1 MKKQFFNKKQLDE
14 LKQYELHFYTAVKEN
29 YKRATPAALNDK
41 IADVYEEM
49 TGIKLNRNWS
59 CGTCVLNAFKAVGQL
74 YFDSKKHYEELQ
86 AQQLT
91 FDFDGA
97 KNAAPVVS
105 DQVETEPDTIQG
117 TSAKTVAKNKQP
129 KKGRKN
135 KKQ

>member
-1 MKKQFFNKKQLDE
+1 MKKQFFNQEQLDE

-41 IADVYEEM
+41 IADVYEKM
-49 TGIKLNRNWS
+49 TGIKLNRNWG

-74 YFDSKKHYEELQ
+74 YFDSKKYWEEQ
-86 AQQLT
+86 QVQQLT

-97 KNAAPVVS
+97 KNETV
-105 DQVETEPDTIQG
+105 QVETEPDTIQG
-117 TSAKTVAKNKQP
+117 TSAKTVANNKP